1 METPYVNKLRIAS
14 VHLDTG
20 SPLAIA
26 SSVLQSLAGGI
37 FELPINPE
45 NYQRTFKIKH
55 ICPPELGGSKQKTVS
70 QFSQIEPEVLD
81 LKFTIDGTG
90 VVPVQQ
96 PAIDAVSQAFIAAGP
111 DAQLAFVTAKLA
123 QLQLVVYGIQ
133 DESHRPPFIV
143 VNWGKLV
150 FMGVLQ
156 DMTQSFT
163 LFHRSG
169 LPLRVEV
176 NLKLLEFKMPNI
188 AAAAMSLL
196 SPDLTR
202 KRTVKASDKI
212 LTLCQEAYE
221 SPDYYLEVAKVN
233 GLTNFRK
240 LRVGSEMILPP
251 LEG

>member
-14 VHLDTG
+14 VHLDAG
-20 SPLAIA
+20 SPLAVA

-45 NYQRTFKIKH
+45 QYQRTFKIKH
-55 ICPPELGGSKQKTVS
+55 ICPPELGASDQGKVS
-70 QFSQIEPEVLD
+70 QFSQVEPEVLD

-90 VVPVQQ
+90 VVPVEQ
-96 PAIDAVSQAFIAAGP
+96 PAIDAVSQAFIAGGP
-111 DAQLAFVTAKLA
+111 DAQIAFVTAKLA

-133 DESHRPPFIV
+133 SDAHRPPFIV

-156 DMTQSFT
+156 DMTQTFT

-188 AAAAMSLL
+188 AAASMSLL
-196 SPDLTR
+196 SPDLT
-202 KRTVKASDKI
+202 KERTVKASDNL
-212 LTLCQEAYE
+212 LTLCEEIYE
-221 SPDYYLEVAKVN
+221 TPDYYLEVAKAN
-233 GLTNFRK
+233 RLTNFRK
-240 LRVGSEMILPP
+240 IKAGTELIFPP
-251 LEG
+251 LAD